1 MSLFNKFFNM
11 FSRGTSVSATT
22 SVTSNTSNNVNNAQ
36 QLSAMKVAELRTM
49 ARTMGLSGY
58 SSMRKADL
66 VNYIEQ
72 NQA

>member
-1 MSLFNKFFNM
+1 MSLFNKLFGM
-11 FSRGTSVSATT
+11 FSGANLSGKKHAVIAHTKSSLG
-22 SVTSNTSNNVNNAQ
+22 SNT
-36 QLSAMKVAELRTM
+36 LSTMKVSELRVM

-66 VNYIEQ
+66 VSYIEQ

>member
-1 MSLFNKFFNM
+1 MSLFNKLFGM
-11 FSRGTSVSATT
+11 FSSTRTSVSKNTNVSMGRE
-22 SVTSNTSNNVNNAQ
+22 SVSVVPS
-36 QLSAMKVAELRTM
+36 LSTMKVAELRVM

-66 VNYIEQ
+66 VSYIEQ

>member
-1 MSLFNKFFNM
+1 MSLFNKFFSM
-11 FSRGTSVSATT
+11 FSRGTPVSTTT
-22 SVTSNTSNNVNNAQ
+22 SVVSNTNNNVNNAQ
-36 QLSAMKVAELRTM
+36 QLSSMKVAELRTM

>member
-1 MSLFNKFFNM
+1 MSLFNKFFSM
-11 FSRGTSVSATT
+11 FSRGTSVSTTT
-22 SVTSNTSNNVNNAQ
+22 SVVSNTNNNVNNAQ

>member
-1 MSLFNKFFNM
+1 
-11 FSRGTSVSATT
+11 
-22 SVTSNTSNNVNNAQ
+22 
-36 QLSAMKVAELRTM
+36 MKVAELRTM